1 MSEPATVRDD
11 LVPQLID
18 EWAAIDAL
26 LSSLRPEDWRRP
38 TPLPGWDVQDTV
50 AHIIGT
56 EAMLAGD
63 EMPTVATDV
72 MALSHVRN
80 DIAAANEVWVESLR
94 GTDPAAVLDRFRSVT
109 SRRAAALSAMTQD
122 DFDAPSWTPV
132 GKSTYGRFM
141 QIRLFDCWLHEQDIR
156 DAVDRPGHENGAAA
170 EASVDEIE
178 RALGFVVG
186 KRAAA
191 PDGAAVTIELTGPVT
206 RHIHVVVDGR
216 AQVVHELD
224 RPATTVLRLGSG
236 LFVRLAGGRVD
247 PAAHLAEIAMEGD
260 VDLARRLVDNL
271 AFTI

>member
-26 LSSLRPEDWRRP
+26 LTSLRPEEWVRP

-63 EMPTVATDV
+63 EMPTVTRDV
-72 MALSHVRN
+72 KGLSHVRN

-94 GTDPAAVLDRFRSVT
+94 GTEPAAVLDRFRSVT
-109 SRRAAALSAMTQD
+109 SRRAAALAAMTQD

-156 DAVDRPGHENGAAA
+156 DGVDRPGHEDGSAA

-191 PDGAAVTIELTGPVT
+191 PDGAAVTIELTGPVA
-206 RHIHVVVDGR
+206 RAIHVVVDGR
-216 AQVVHELD
+216 AQVVRELD
-224 RPATTVLRLGSG
+224 RPATAVLRLGSG
-236 LFVRLAGGRVD
+236 LFVRLAGGRID
-247 PAAHLAEIAMEGD
+247 PGAHLDEIATEGD
-260 VDLARRLVDNL
+260 VDLAGRVVDNL

>member
-1 MSEPATVRDD
+1 MSEPAVLRDE

-26 LSSLRPEDWRRP
+26 LSSLTPEEWARP
-38 TPLPGWDVQDTV
+38 TPLPGWDVQDAV

-63 EMPTVATDV
+63 EMPAVATDV
-72 MALSHVRN
+72 KALSHVRN
-80 DIAAANEVWVESLR
+80 DIAATNEVWVESLR
-94 GTDPAAVLDRFRSVT
+94 GTEPAAVLDRFRSVT
-109 SRRAAALSAMTQD
+109 SRRATALAAMTKE

-141 QIRLFDCWLHEQDIR
+141 QIRLFDCWMHEQDIR
-156 DAVDRPGHENGAAA
+156 DAVSRPGHEDGAAA

-186 KRAAA
+186 KRAGA

-206 RHIHVVVDGR
+206 RQVHVVVDGR
-216 AQVVHELD
+216 AQVVPELD
-224 RPATTVLRLGSG
+224 RPATTVVRLGSG

-247 PAAHLAEIAMEGD
+247 PRSRLTEIAMHGD
-260 VDLARRLVDNL
+260 VDLAGRLVDNL

>member
-1 MSEPATVRDD
+1 MTEPAIGRDV
-11 LVPQLID
+11 LVPQLIE

-26 LSSLRPEDWRRP
+26 LSSLTPEEWGRP
-38 TPLPGWDVQDTV
+38 TPLPGWDVQATV

-56 EAMLAGD
+56 EAMLAGE

-72 MALSHVRN
+72 KALSHVRN
-80 DIAAANEVWVESLR
+80 DIAATNEVWVESLR
-94 GTDPAAVLDRFRSVT
+94 GTEPAGVLDRFRSVT
-109 SRRAAALSAMTQD
+109 ARRAIALEAMTQD

-156 DAVDRPGHENGAAA
+156 DAVDRPGHEDGAAA

-191 PDGAAVTIELTGPVT
+191 PEGTAVTIELTGPVV
-206 RHIHVVVDGR
+206 RQIHVVVDGR
-216 AQVVHELD
+216 ARVVSELD
-224 RPATTVLRLGSG
+224 RPATTILRLGSG

-247 PAAHLAEIAMEGD
+247 PGAHLAEIAMDG
-260 VDLARRLVDNL
+260 DLALAGRLVDNL

>member
-1 MSEPATVRDD
+1 MSEPAPVRDD
-11 LVPQLID
+11 VVPQLID

-72 MALSHVRN
+72 KALSHVRN

-109 SRRAAALSAMTQD
+109 SRRAAALAAMTQD

-260 VDLARRLVDNL
+260 VDLAGRLVDNL